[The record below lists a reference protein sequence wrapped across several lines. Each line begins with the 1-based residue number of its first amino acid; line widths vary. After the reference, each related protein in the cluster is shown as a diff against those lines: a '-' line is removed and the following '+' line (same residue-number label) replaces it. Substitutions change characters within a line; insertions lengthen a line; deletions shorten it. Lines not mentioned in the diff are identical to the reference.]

1 MLMQS
6 MPSSYNDVRA
16 HHVFAV
22 YVALIGTTSLLGLS
36 YAKFANFVLSM
47 TAKITR
53 TVISP
58 YIYKG
63 SMPDWITRP
72 TLRIQLQDELLQSV
86 PDDAE
91 STVDAKMIVLHQ
103 LKGFQ
108 NGVANGVGPHTDDE
122 DDDDDEEDD
131 AAKVA
136 TCASTMGIELPTA
149 IYSMCLGPAKKY
161 SAGFWP
167 DMKSTTLEES
177 EIHMMQL
184 CCVRAGVE
192 DGMRIV
198 DMQCGAGSLT
208 LYIAEH
214 YPSCHVTAICNKE
227 AQRRAV
233 MKSATAKNLT
243 NIHVIT
249 VRLISYC
256 LCEYRTHLNDL
267 NAHTVIFLQFF
278 HRMNSVM
285 LRMILRMS
293 WTAYK
298 IWI

>member
-1 MLMQS
+1 MQS

-16 HHVFAV
+16 HHVIAL
-22 YVALIGTTSLLGLS
+22 YVVLIGTTSLIGLS
-36 YAKFANFVLSM
+36 YQKLANVVLSM
-47 TAKITR
+47 TASLTR

-86 PDDAE
+86 PEDAE
-91 STVDAKMIVLHQ
+91 STIDAKMIVLHQ

-108 NGVANGVGPHTDDE
+108 NGVANGVGPHTE
-122 DDDDDEEDD
+122 NDDDDDEDD
-131 AAKVA
+131 ENVA
-136 TCASTMGIELPTA
+136 PKAGTKSAPGIELPTA
-149 IYSMCLGPAKKY
+149 LYGMCLGPAKKH

-167 DMKSTTLEES
+167 DMRSTTLEES

-198 DMQCGAGSLT
+198 DLQCGAGSLT
-208 LYIAEH
+208 LYIAEN

-227 AQRRAV
+227 PQRRAII
-233 MKSATAKNLT
+233 KSATAKNLT

-249 VRLISYC
+249 VRL
-256 LCEYRTHLNDL
+256 YRCCVELLLHS
-267 NAHTVIFLQFF
+267 F
-278 HRMNSVM
+278 
-285 LRMILRMS
+285 
-293 WTAYK
+293 
-298 IWI
+298 

>member
-1 MLMQS
+1 MQS
-6 MPSSYNDVRA
+6 MPSSYNDIRA
-16 HHVFAV
+16 HHVLAL
-22 YVALIGTTSLLGLS
+22 YVALIGTTSLIGVS
-36 YAKFANFVLSM
+36 YQKVANFVLSM
-47 TAKITR
+47 TATITR
-53 TVISP
+53 AVISP

-86 PDDAE
+86 PEDAE
-91 STVDAKMIVLHQ
+91 STIDAKMIVLHQ

-108 NGVANGVGPHTDDE
+108 NGVSNGVGPHNEDDDNE
-122 DDDDDEEDD
+122 DDDDEDEDV
-131 AAKVA
+131 AAKAA
-136 TCASTMGIELPTA
+136 TNAAPMGIELPTA
-149 IYSMCLGPAKKY
+149 LYGMCLGPAKKY

-167 DMKSTTLEES
+167 DMRSTTLEES

-198 DMQCGAGSLT
+198 DLQCGAGSLT

-227 AQRRAV
+227 PQRRAI

-249 VRLISYC
+249 VRFYSFC
-256 LCEYRTHLNDL
+256 CE
-267 NAHTVIFLQFF
+267 FF
-278 HRMNSVM
+278 RIQSECS
-285 LRMILRMS
+285 L
-293 WTAYK
+293 K
-298 IWI
+298 Q